1 MSTISQIGK
10 VAYIYDQPSDTWY
23 PVAGYT
29 NTSDAFAWSGVHTF
43 SNTVN
48 FNSALNATA
57 GINNFQDPAARD
69 AAIPSPTNGVVAVV
83 RQTNSG
89 ALLNQIQ
96 YYFNGAWRVY
106 GENVSLLTKTAG
118 HVLEI
123 SDAGRA
129 IDMDVATA
137 NTVTI
142 PTNASVPFLIG
153 THISVI
159 QTGPGQTS
167 FAAADGVTTTI
178 LSKNSN
184 KKISSRYS
192 PATLIKKDT
201 DTWILIGDLT
211 A

>member
-10 VAYIYDQPSDTWY
+10 VAYVYDQPTDTWH

-29 NTSDAFAWSGVHTF
+29 NTSEPFTWSGEHSF

-48 FNSALNATA
+48 FNSALTATA

-69 AAIPSPTNGVVAVV
+69 AAIPSPTNGTVAVV

-106 GENVSLLTKTAG
+106 GENIGVLTKTTG

-129 IDMDVATA
+129 IDMDVATE

-153 THISVI
+153 THISFI

-192 PATLIKKDT
+192 PATLIKKDI